1 MEIPGLFVTIPSS
14 RIAATCPEPMHTPDI
29 PEILIKGKDKAE
41 QLIGPQVSQV
51 VFHPLDFAWHTIKAF
66 RANQGLLLA
75 GALAYNALLSIVP
88 LLILIVLTLS
98 RFIPQAEL
106 LQTIADYLEWLVP
119 GQSKALVTELAN
131 FLQHREVLSWVLLA
145 SMMFFSSLA
154 FSGLE
159 NAMAVIFGHRI
170 VHRPRHPLLSF
181 ALPYL
186 CMASLAAGLLVIAL
200 VAGALNAMGDQ
211 TVHILQR
218 TLSLERVSGV
228 LLYLLGVFGE
238 VGILTAIY
246 IVMPV
251 GRLSRKHALL
261 VGVSATILWEITRH
275 LLVWYFASMSQATVV
290 YGSLTTAILA
300 MLGLEIAALL
310 LLFGAQVISEYEK
323 LGPQARLARKLRR

>member
-1 MEIPGLFVTIPSS
+1 
-14 RIAATCPEPMHTPDI
+14 MHTPEI
-29 PEILIKGKDKAE
+29 PEILIKGKDKAT

-51 VFHPLDFAWHTIKAF
+51 VFHPLDFTWQTIKAF

-98 RFIPQAEL
+98 RYIPQAEL
-106 LQTIADYLEWLVP
+106 LQTIGDYLEWLVP
-119 GQSKALVTELAN
+119 GQSQALVTELAN
-131 FLQHREVLSWVLLA
+131 FMQHREVVSWVLLA

-159 NAMAVIFGHRI
+159 NAMSVIFEHRN

-181 ALPYL
+181 VLPYL
-186 CMASLAAGLLVIAL
+186 WMASLAAGLLVMTV
-200 VAGALNAMGDQ
+200 VASALNVMGDQ
-211 TVHILQR
+211 SVYILHR
-218 TLSLERVSGV
+218 TLSLEGVSAA
-228 LLYLLGVFGE
+228 LLYLLGVGGE
-238 VGILTAIY
+238 VCILTAIY

-251 GRLSRKHALL
+251 GRLSIKHALL
-261 VGVSATILWEITRH
+261 GGISATILWEITRH
-275 LLVWYFASMSQATVV
+275 LLVWYFSTISLATVV

-310 LLFGAQVISEYEK
+310 VLFGAQVISEYEK
-323 LGPQARLARKLRR
+323 LGAHTKITSRKK

>member
-1 MEIPGLFVTIPSS
+1 
-14 RIAATCPEPMHTPDI
+14 MHTPEI

-98 RFIPQAEL
+98 HFIPQPEL
-106 LQTIADYLEWLVP
+106 LQTVGDYLEWLVP

-131 FLQHREVLSWVLLA
+131 FLQHREVLSWVMLA

-159 NAMAVIFGHRI
+159 NAMAVIFEHRI
-170 VHRPRHPLLSF
+170 MHRPRHPLLSLV
-181 ALPYL
+181 LPYL
-186 CMASLAAGLLVIAL
+186 CMASLAAGLLVITV
-200 VAGALNAMGDQ
+200 VASALNVMSDQ
-211 TVHILQR
+211 TVHILHR
-218 TLSLERVSGV
+218 TLSLERVSSA
-228 LLYLLGVFGE
+228 LLYLLGVAGE

-251 GRLSRKHALL
+251 GRLSMKHALL
-261 VGVSATILWEITRH
+261 GGISATILWEITRH
-275 LLVWYFASMSQATVV
+275 LLVWYFTTISQATVV

-300 MLGLEIAALL
+300 MLGLEFAALL
-310 LLFGAQVISEYEK
+310 VLFGAQVIAEYEK
-323 LGPQARLARKLRR
+323 LGAQAKPQLKSSAAL